1 MKMKI
6 RDSELDYKKL
16 IIALIYIIALVALIC
31 ISMKIYNNS
40 KANEPKKSYGF
51 NRMSQQ
57 EKDIY
62 NSKIKPYI
70 DDGVKGSEIKSMIDN
85 IISMNQENVG
95 EQGKFIGI
103 NVEADKITDYTEQE
117 NLLKACNDASVY
129 DATSGSGTNGDNTEA
144 NVKAATQEMTK
155 LKLKINSQ
163 KKYDVEATM
172 SQGIYVWVKITET
185 DKGTNNPSTSG

>member
-40 KANEPKKSYGF
+40 KANEPKKSYGS

-103 NVEADKITDYTEQE
+103 NVEANKITNYTEQG

-155 LKLKINSQ
+155 LKSKINSK
-163 KKYDVEATM
+163 KKYDVECTM
-172 SQGIYVWVKITET
+172 TQGIYVWVKIEES
-185 DKGTNNPSTSG
+185 K